1 MEGDLGGSGAL
12 TDIDPMGLIGSADLT
27 DIDPKGLVGSSD
39 LTDIEPKGLI
49 VDELARLELILAFFN
64 SLACLS
70 R

>member
-27 DIDPKGLVGSSD
+27 DTDPMGLVGSSD

-49 VDELARLELILAFFN
+49 VDELARLELIFSFVN
-64 SLACLS
+64 SLACLN

>member
-12 TDIDPMGLIGSADLT
+12 TDIEPMGLIGSADLT
-27 DIDPKGLVGSSD
+27 DIEPMGLIGSSD

-49 VDELARLELILAFFN
+49 EDELAGLELVLAFVN
-64 SLACLS
+64 SSACLS